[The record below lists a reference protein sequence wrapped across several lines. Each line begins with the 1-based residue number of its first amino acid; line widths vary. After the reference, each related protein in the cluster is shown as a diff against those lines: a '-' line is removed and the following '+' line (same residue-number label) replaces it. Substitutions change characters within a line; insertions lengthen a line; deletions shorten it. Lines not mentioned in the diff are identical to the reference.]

1 MELHQLR
8 YFLAIAKNGN
18 FSRAAERCHVSQPSL
33 SQQIQK
39 LEDELGERLFNR
51 LKRCAVLTAAGE
63 ALLPRATRIVN
74 EVEAARHDVAD
85 ASEFVRGRVSLG
97 VLPTVAPYLLPRVLS
112 LARREC
118 PGVDVLI
125 HEEPTSNLL
134 RMAGACEIDLA
145 IISLP
150 LQDDRFIVESLLD
163 EELLLALPP
172 SHPMTKKRSIH
183 VSDLEGERFI
193 LLQEGHC
200 LGDQAIRFCERG
212 NLLPGIAFRSAQLET
227 IQSLVAA
234 GVGISLIPRMACRSA
249 RPGQPIY
256 RSLAKPG
263 PQRNIS
269 VIWHK
274 EQHHSRAAREFL
286 RLLRKACPSGKAARR
301 RSTEASDKH

>member
-8 YFLAIAKNGN
+8 YFLAVAKNGN
-18 FSRAAERCHVSQPSL
+18 FSRAAEQCHVSQPSL

-39 LEDELGERLFNR
+39 LEEELGEKLFNR

-85 ASEFVRGRVSLG
+85 ASDVVRGHVSLG

-112 LARREC
+112 LVAREC
-118 PGVDVLI
+118 PCIDVLI
-125 HEEPTSNLL
+125 HEEPTAHLL

-150 LQDDRFIVESLLD
+150 IHDDRFVVEALFD
-163 EELLLALPP
+163 EELLLAMPP
-172 SHPMTKKRSIH
+172 RHPLASKRSIH
-183 VSDLEGERFI
+183 LADLDGERFI
-193 LLQEGHC
+193 LMKEGHC
-200 LGDQAIRFCERG
+200 LGDQALRFCERQD
-212 NLLPGIAFRSAQLET
+212 LLPSIAFRSAQLET
-227 IQSLVAA
+227 IQALVGA
-234 GVGISLIPRMACRSA
+234 GVGISLIPRMACLSTRA
-249 RPGQPIY
+249 GQLVY
-256 RSLAKPG
+256 RSLVKPR

-274 EQHHSRAAREFL
+274 EQHHSKATREFL
-286 RLLRKACPSGKAARR
+286 RLLRTACV
-301 RSTEASDKH
+301 